1 MLNKNPKTAAE
12 IIVEALETEGVKY
25 VFGLPGEENL
35 SLLQALSKSTQI
47 KFILTRHEQTAA
59 FMAATYGRLT
69 GKAGV
74 VLSTLGPGATNLVT
88 GAAYANLG
96 GMPLII
102 ITGQKA
108 LRKSRQGH
116 FQILDVV
123 RMMEPVTKLASTIVS
138 ADRAPF
144 MVREAFKVAESERP
158 GAVHLELPEDIA
170 EDITDKQVLL
180 PVKVR
185 RPGPD
190 PKAITEAANKIM
202 SAQRPLIVIGAGANR
217 KRIHKHLSEFVKK
230 TGIPFI
236 TTQMGKGVL
245 DETKECYIGNTALS
259 EGDYI
264 HCALQKA
271 DLLIVV
277 GHETVEKP
285 PLIMAQGDR
294 EVIHINFSEA
304 DVDYVYAPTLEVVGD
319 IAHSLWALAEKIKPS
334 VVWDFSYYKKLS
346 QKLKEHILEKADDSA
361 WPLKPQRLAKDL
373 RDFMPADSILALD
386 NGMYKLWLARNFPAR
401 EPNTVLLD
409 NALATMGAGLAS
421 AMAAKLLNPEKLVVA
436 VVGDGGFMMSLGD
449 LETAVRLSLD
459 LVVVVLNDKGLGMIK
474 WKQQQMGFTD
484 FGLDFTNPDF
494 VSLAKSFGAGG
505 LKVESAEGFTK
516 ALDKAKV
523 LGGVQIIDCPI
534 DYSENKKVFD
544 EELKQKTCE
553 L

>member
-12 IIVEALETEGVKY
+12 IIVQALEAEGVKY

-35 SLLQALSKSTQI
+35 ALLQALRKSTQI

-69 GKAGV
+69 GRAGV

-96 GMPLII
+96 GMPLVI

-170 EDITDKQVLL
+170 DELTDKQVLE
-180 PVKVR
+180 PAKVR

-190 PKAITEAANKIM
+190 PKAITEAAAKIM
-202 SAQRPLIVIGAGANR
+202 SASRPLIIIGAGANR

-230 TGIPFI
+230 TGIPFV

-245 DETKECYIGNTALS
+245 DETKECYLGNTALS

-264 HCALQKA
+264 HCALHQA
-271 DLLIVV
+271 DLLIVI

-294 EVIHINFSEA
+294 EIIHINFSEA

-319 IAHSLWALAEKIKPS
+319 IAHSLWALGEKLSTNGK
-334 VVWDFSYYKKLS
+334 WDFSYYQKLS
-346 QKLKEHILEKADDSA
+346 QKLKEQIAEKSDSLD

-373 RDFMPADSILALD
+373 RQFLPADGILALD
-386 NGMYKLWLARNFPAR
+386 NGMYKLWLARNFAAQ

-421 AMAAKLLNPEKLVVA
+421 AMAAKLINPDRQVMA

-449 LETAVRLSLD
+449 LETAVRLGLD

-494 VSLAKSFGAGG
+494 VGLAKSFGASG
-505 LKVESAEGFTK
+505 LRVESAEGFTA
-516 ALDKAKV
+516 ALAEAVKV
-523 LGGVQIIDCPI
+523 GGVQIIDCPI
-534 DYSENKKVFD
+534 DYSENQKVFG

>member
-1 MLNKNPKTAAE
+1 MSKLIQKTAVE
-12 IIVEALETEGVKY
+12 VMVEALETEGVEY

-35 SLLQALSKSTQI
+35 AFLQALSKSTQI

-96 GMPLII
+96 GMPLVI
-102 ITGQKA
+102 ITGQKPV
-108 LRKSRQGH
+108 RKSKQGH

-123 RMMEPVTKLASTIVS
+123 RMMEPVTKLSSTITS

-170 EDITDKQVLL
+170 VEETNQPVLL
-180 PVKVR
+180 PIKVR

-190 PKAITEAANKIM
+190 PKAITQAAEKIAK
-202 SAQRPLIVIGAGANR
+202 SKSPLIIIGAGANR

-230 TGIPFI
+230 TNMPFV

-245 DETKECYIGNTALS
+245 DETRECYIGNTALT

-264 HCALQKA
+264 HCALQRA
-271 DLLIVV
+271 DLLIVI

-285 PLIMAQGDR
+285 PLVMAQGDR
-294 EVIHINFSEA
+294 EIIHINFSEA
-304 DVDYVYAPTLEVVGD
+304 NVDYVYAPTLEVVGD
-319 IAHSLWALAEKIKPS
+319 IAHSLWALTQELS
-334 VVWDFSYYKKLS
+334 VNKTWDFSYYQKLS
-346 QKLKEHILEKADDSA
+346 KKLKEQIAEKAGSEA

-373 RDFMPADSILALD
+373 REFLPADAILTLD

-401 EPNTVLLD
+401 QPNTVLLD

-421 AMAAKLLNPEKLVVA
+421 AMTAKLINPEKQVLA
-436 VVGDGGFMMSLGD
+436 VVGDGGFLMSLGD
-449 LETAVRLSLD
+449 LETAVRLKLD
-459 LVVVVLNDKGLGMIK
+459 LIIVVLNDKGLGMIK
-474 WKQQQMGFTD
+474 WKQQQMDFNN

-494 VSLAKSFGAGG
+494 MALAKSFGAGG
-505 LKVESAEGFTK
+505 LKVESAAEFK
-516 ALDKAKV
+516 QALTEAKK
-523 LGGVQIIDCPI
+523 LGGVQIIDCAI